1 MGRSQ
6 RTRGRRFEIYTPVLL
21 PPGPFF
27 DVYASIFELARQNVL
42 ADPSLIEGSD
52 TLAWDYSLHAISVEP
67 QDAAAEL
74 VRAVVAIPCG
84 VVTSTA
90 SSPRCG
96 CGAGAARRSRGR
108 PAGGRNPT
116 QRMAPSA
123 RPPQARPSHEAR
135 PTSFAGC
142 RAGAGG
148 AVEGPLVRPNVGGA
162 RAVAPRVRLR
172 RRHDFEQDGGPAL
185 ARRRALCTKHAIPV
199 VRPAPRRL

>member
-108 PAGGRNPT
+108 PAGGRNLSKAWRRPLGLRRHGR
-116 QRMAPSA
+116 RM
-123 RPPQARPSHEAR
+123 RL
-135 PTSFAGC
+135 
-142 RAGAGG
+142 
-148 AVEGPLVRPNVGGA
+148 GPLPSPG
-162 RAVAPRVRLR
+162 
-172 RRHDFEQDGGPAL
+172 L
-185 ARRRALCTKHAIPV
+185 ARVQV
-199 VRPAPRRL
+199 VLSKNRSFGRMSAVLGPLLPGSAYVVGTILSKMEVRHWPGVTH